1 MSELYEFYTERRRKH
16 YHQRHQLL
24 REGAYLKDPSCTECY
39 PLIFEPK
46 TYFKNFWKWYK
57 NITPAETYN
66 LYTVRQLEEL
76 VTDTIGI
83 IEVETTGIQ
92 KKLEMIIGS
101 VTYREKPDK
110 TSKEIYQEILDRFT
124 YSNRFELNNEEVEEL
139 LKSSDENG
147 SEKEEQINEE
157 LLKNSDENSS
167 EKEQEDTKN
176 NEELEDTEESILRII
191 CGRNGP
197 YRIEGRGTRWKVEFG
212 KEDEEYMEKSEFE
225 EMCKENGI
233 IQEEY
238 ERILEIIADG
248 INRITEEM
256 KTETEVEEL
265 SEQIEKDINTNPIL
279 SNVSTVESEESN
291 RETTTE
297 ESTDTE
303 EEIEDMAL
311 NIIRAPTF
319 GGEAHENP
327 AEWIDEFDRA
337 ARANNWAEGDANDNQ
352 RLQMAAAHLRGEA
365 AIWYEANR
373 GTYNRWKNNGNAAN
387 QLAEGLK
394 ARFAPPERQQR
405 WQREFYEVRQL
416 QGESVENYVLRF
428 PISARKVGNNVA
440 EIGKAGTFSQGLLP
454 VIYPLAILGD
464 QSTLERAIESAKRGE
479 MSALGNLQQI
489 RPNLQRVVP
498 MVNQGELINSEE
510 NRVYRDM
517 KKEKT
522 DKDMDELTKQMQKM
536 VTLMERQ
543 DTRSR
548 WRNENYRE
556 NNQRNRRPIV
566 CYACNEVGHIAPECP
581 NNRRRNDNYQNRD
594 RRNEDHRSENR
605 RNSNRVGNNRS
616 LNFLSANREEE
627 DALKYYEG
635 SSSEEYSD
643 EDERE
648 IYELKT
654 RSGRIFKPYD
664 KKDKGKRV
672 GYPEKRKV
680 KFRETDEP
688 MEEDEESEGEQTI
701 YIKEDK
707 NKINRKKIEAL
718 QRAREKA
725 GRKNICNRC
734 GNQGHWGT
742 ECPRLQ
748 CTRCGKKGH
757 EWNKCLEYPMQT
769 KPKKKKEF
777 MIDESMKGR
786 YEFTKYILKNL
797 PRVSFEE
804 NIKYVPKYQERIYDI
819 VQKYDGEKVN
829 YLRRNGEPKYTPVTC
844 EVNIQGIETEAIVNT
859 GAGAT
864 IMSKELMKETQ
875 YEIDE
880 PSDVNLTPL
889 GDEKFRSLG
898 RINNVRFFIGNI
910 EVKATVKVIDLP
922 GKMFLLGT
930 DWIRKEKVNINFR
943 DDVIN
948 IEKNGK
954 EYDIPISY
962 LEEERY
968 SDSEEEYEE
977 EIGRA
982 SCRERV

>member
-16 YHQRHQLL
+16 YYQRHQLL
-24 REGAYLKDPSCTECY
+24 REGDYLRDPSCTECY
-39 PLIFEPK
+39 PVTFKPKMYFE
-46 TYFKNFWKWYK
+46 NFWKWYK

-76 VTDTIGI
+76 VMDTIGI
-83 IEVETTGIQ
+83 IEVEMTGIQ

-176 NEELEDTEESILRII
+176 NEELEDTEESI
-191 CGRNGP
+191 
-197 YRIEGRGTRWKVEFG
+197 Y
-212 KEDEEYMEKSEFE
+212 
-225 EMCKENGI
+225 
-233 IQEEY
+233 
-238 ERILEIIADG
+238 
-248 INRITEEM
+248 
-256 KTETEVEEL
+256 
-265 SEQIEKDINTNPIL
+265 
-279 SNVSTVESEESN
+279 
-291 RETTTE
+291 
-297 ESTDTE
+297 TE

-428 PISARKVGNNVA
+428 MKAARKVGNNVA

-454 VIYPLAILGD
+454 AIYPLAILGD
-464 QSTLERAIESAKRGE
+464 QSTLEKAIESAKRGE

-489 RPNLQRVVP
+489 RPNLQQVVP
-498 MVNQGELINSEE
+498 MMNQGELLNSEE

-522 DKDMDELTKQMQKM
+522 DRDIDELTKRMQRM

-566 CYACNEVGHIAPECP
+566 CYVCNEVGHIAPECP
-581 NNRRRNDNYQNRD
+581 NNRRRNDSYQIVCYTC
-594 RRNEDHRSENR
+594 NE
-605 RNSNRVGNNRS
+605 
-616 LNFLSANREEE
+616 
-627 DALKYYEG
+627 EG
-635 SSSEEYSD
+635 H
-643 EDERE
+643 
-648 IYELKT
+648 IA
-654 RSGRIFKPYD
+654 P
-664 KKDKGKRV
+664 
-672 GYPEKRKV
+672 
-680 KFRETDEP
+680 
-688 MEEDEESEGEQTI
+688 
-701 YIKEDK
+701 
-707 NKINRKKIEAL
+707 
-718 QRAREKA
+718 
-725 GRKNICNRC
+725 
-734 GNQGHWGT
+734 
-742 ECPRLQ
+742 ECP
-748 CTRCGKKGH
+748 
-757 EWNKCLEYPMQT
+757 NK
-769 KPKKKKEF
+769 
-777 MIDESMKGR
+777 
-786 YEFTKYILKNL
+786 
-797 PRVSFEE
+797 
-804 NIKYVPKYQERIYDI
+804 
-819 VQKYDGEKVN
+819 
-829 YLRRNGEPKYTPVTC
+829 
-844 EVNIQGIETEAIVNT
+844 
-859 GAGAT
+859 
-864 IMSKELMKETQ
+864 
-875 YEIDE
+875 
-880 PSDVNLTPL
+880 
-889 GDEKFRSLG
+889 
-898 RINNVRFFIGNI
+898 
-910 EVKATVKVIDLP
+910 
-922 GKMFLLGT
+922 
-930 DWIRKEKVNINFR
+930 
-943 DDVIN
+943 
-948 IEKNGK
+948 
-954 EYDIPISY
+954 
-962 LEEERY
+962 
-968 SDSEEEYEE
+968 
-977 EIGRA
+977 IGRA
-982 SCRERV
+982 HV